1 MADDAR
7 PGSGDSPE
15 PSDRLL
21 HHLGDRY
28 RLIECIGE
36 GASAVVYRAADHL
49 SGEDVAIKVLR
60 PEFAASLAGDR
71 FAREVRLAHALRHPG
86 VLPVLDSGGSG
97 DCLYYVMPFIAGPS
111 LRDRIAREGPLPV
124 DEALRITREV
134 AEVLALAHEQGLV
147 HRDIKPAN
155 ILLATERTM
164 VADFG
169 LARAVEE
176 AGTDRLTES
185 GLAVGTP
192 AYMSPEQAGASA
204 DVDARSDQYSL
215 ACVLYTMLSGEPPF
229 TGRTA
234 WAVIARHL
242 RERPPSLSIVRPNL
256 SDSIEIAVDRALS
269 KVPADRFETVE
280 DFVAALS
287 DASLL
292 HPSAPR
298 RWPWAAALVAAVAAT
313 LLAVLTRPP
322 PLNASRVVGFPLEDR
337 SVDPKGPTGA
347 DLAMV
352 MGVGLEHAPV
362 KWYDGWKWLP
372 SDLRSAGLVAPDV
385 ASEIARSLEAR
396 YYLTGT
402 VRVDAD
408 SVRVVVELMDVLGD
422 SLAQRASE
430 VAATGDADGTRL
442 ALRALVRLL
451 PALLGTDGPR
461 VDLSYLLDRDPSAL
475 AFWIRGDQHYRSSRF
490 REALAS
496 YQQALDVDPQ
506 LALAALKG
514 AQAASWIYAAPD
526 ARSLVGVALAHEELL
541 PDQKRLYARGLQA
554 YLVGDADQAVE
565 LLREAVGVDAAWPEA
580 WMTLGEA
587 MYHLVPSSWSG
598 PGAPDSAFARVLEL
612 DPGFT
617 PAAIHLAEAYTREND
632 AASVAALMDRLIDG
646 QADPIVVRRVRWLL
660 ECLESGFPE
669 MEHGGAR
676 ATPGRLRRRSVPGR
690 VRRTPGVRRPGVRA
704 HSGRRRRRSRRHL
717 ERPAGALRGARGAGA
732 DGRRGT
738 AHGLPVP
745 GGSHLR
751 GTPVHAQRRVRRWP
765 RSTSVCLR
773 GLRDGHLPRALRGRL
788 PPHGDHDHPVNAG
801 GLVPRARRLRRGRH
815 DRAGG
820 GGPSRRLGHAPGF
833 DRQRGDRRLGA
844 PGERRYDRRDRAFR
858 VPPPRAPG
866 LRPGM
871 GPVGESCV

>member
-1 MADDAR
+1 
-7 PGSGDSPE
+7 
-15 PSDRLL
+15 
-21 HHLGDRY
+21 
-28 RLIECIGE
+28 
-36 GASAVVYRAADHL
+36 
-49 SGEDVAIKVLR
+49 
-60 PEFAASLAGDR
+60 
-71 FAREVRLAHALRHPG
+71 
-86 VLPVLDSGGSG
+86 
-97 DCLYYVMPFIAGPS
+97 
-111 LRDRIAREGPLPV
+111 V

-352 MGVGLEHAPV
+352 IGVGLEHAPV

-669 MEHGGAR
+669 WSTEGPELLQAAFDAGRSLGASGAHPECAAQAFEHILDDDDVGPD
-676 ATPGRLRRRSVPGR
+676 ATWSALLALY
-690 VRRTPGVRRPGVRA
+690 GVRA
-704 HSGRRRRRSRRHL
+704 AQGRTDDVEPLMDSLYQAGLTSVGHLYMLSDAFGDGLGVQASAFEGFVTDIYRERFGDDYHGMATMTTLWTLAVWYHAHGDSAEVGTIARAAEARAADSATPQDSIASAAIGGWGLLASGDTIGAIERFASL
-717 ERPAGALRGARGAGA
+717 RPALPGSALAWDLWGSLASERIMLARLLLARVDPA
-732 DGRRGT
+732 EAYRIASQFD
-738 AHGLPVP
+738 HPQPVMYLPHLPV
-745 GGSHLR
+745 SL
-751 GTPVHAQRRVRRWP
+751 AIRVEAA
-765 RSTSVCLR
+765 
-773 GLRDGHLPRALRGRL
+773 D
-788 PPHGDHDHPVNAG
+788 
-801 GLVPRARRLRRGRH
+801 
-815 DRAGG
+815 
-820 GGPSRRLGHAPGF
+820 RLGMGF
-833 DRQRGDRRLGA
+833 AARQARERLTRLGA
-844 PGERRYDRRDRAFR
+844 EEVATLLSRAR
-858 VPPPRAPG
+858 
-866 LRPGM
+866 
-871 GPVGESCV
+871 